1 VPSNREIIKQLHA
14 AGWIHDRTKGDHWIF
29 KHEQNPALITVV
41 HPRKDNPAGYVR
53 ALEKISGVKL
63 R

>member
-1 VPSNREIIKQLHA
+1 VPSSREIIKKVEA
-14 AGWIHDRTKGDHWIF
+14 VGWVHDRTKGDHWIY
-29 KHEQNPALITVV
+29 KHPDHPALLTIV
-41 HPRKDNPAGYVR
+41 HPRKDNPPGYVR